1 MYIPE
6 FWIGVFVTLL
16 GEAVMLALMV
26 FVSVTTHK
34 DKEVKKDEGDN
45 H

>member
-6 FWIGVFVTLL
+6 FWIGVFTTLL
-16 GEAVMLALMV
+16 GEAVLLTLMV
-26 FVSVTTHK
+26 FTSIITHR